1 VIAVVGSIN
10 LDLVVAVE
18 RHPGPGETVVGG
30 DCRQLPG
37 GKGANQ
43 AVAAARLGAE
53 VAMVGRVGA
62 DAQGAWLREG
72 LWTERVDVEHVR
84 EDRVAPTGVAM
95 IAVDARGENT
105 IVVSPG
111 ANARVDARDVAAASD
126 VVRGAEVVLVQHE
139 VPAEAVAAA
148 IATAGGAVV
157 LNPAPARGLAAPVD
171 VLVPNRGELET
182 LAGGRGDPVMLA
194 RSITAARA
202 VVVTLGEEGAVV
214 VEGDRA
220 ERVRAPHVE
229 AVDTTGAGDAFCG
242 ALAEA
247 MAGGATVVEAA
258 RWAVRVA
265 AVSVTRP
272 GAQGGLP
279 RREDVPTGE

>member
-10 LDLVVAVE
+10 LDLVVAVD
-18 RHPGPGETVVGG
+18 RHPAPGETVVGG
-30 DCRQLPG
+30 DCRQFPG

-43 AVAAARLGAE
+43 AVAAARLGAK

-72 LWTERVDVEHVR
+72 LWTEGVEVEHVR
-84 EDRVAPTGVAM
+84 EDRQAPTGVAM

-111 ANARVDARDVAAASD
+111 ANARVDARDVAAARE
-126 VVRGAEVVLVQHE
+126 VVRTAEVVLVQHE
-139 VPAEAVAAA
+139 VPQEAVAAA
-148 IATAGGAVV
+148 IATARGTVV
-157 LNPAPARGLAAPVD
+157 LNPAPARGIAAPVD

-182 LAGGRGDPVMLA
+182 LAGGRGDPVTLA
-194 RSITAARA
+194 RSIAAARA
-202 VVVTLGEEGAVV
+202 VVVTLGVEGAVV

-247 MAGGATVVEAA
+247 MAGGAAVVEAA

-265 AVSVTRP
+265 AVSVMRP

-279 RREDVPTGE
+279 RREDVPTDQ

>member
-18 RHPGPGETVVGG
+18 RHPAPGETVVGA

-43 AVAAARLGAE
+43 AVAAARLGAQ

-72 LWTERVDVEHVR
+72 LWTEGVGVEHVR
-84 EDRVAPTGVAM
+84 EDRQAPTGVAL

-111 ANARVDARDVAAASD
+111 ANARVDARDVAAASE
-126 VVRGAEVVLVQHE
+126 VVSGAEVVLVQHE
-139 VPAEAVAAA
+139 VPQAAVAAA
-148 IATAGGAVV
+148 IATAGGTVV

-182 LAGGRGDPVMLA
+182 LAGGRGDPVTLA
-194 RSITAARA
+194 RSITGAGA
-202 VVVTLGEEGAVV
+202 VVVTLGADGAVV

-220 ERVRAPHVE
+220 ERVRAPHIE

-247 MAGGATVVEAA
+247 IAGGASVVEAA

-265 AVSVTRP
+265 AASVTRP

-279 RREDVPTGE
+279 RREDVPAAQ

>member
-18 RHPGPGETVVGG
+18 RHPSPGETVVGA

-43 AVAAARLGAE
+43 AVAAARLGAQ

-72 LWTERVDVEHVR
+72 LWTEGVGVEHVR
-84 EDRVAPTGVAM
+84 EDRQAPTGVAL

-111 ANARVDARDVAAASD
+111 ANARVDARDVAAASE
-126 VVRGAEVVLVQHE
+126 VVSGAEVVLVQHE
-139 VPAEAVAAA
+139 VPQAAVAAA
-148 IATAGGAVV
+148 IATAGGTVV

-182 LAGGRGDPVMLA
+182 LAGGRGDPVTLA
-194 RSITAARA
+194 RSITGAGA
-202 VVVTLGEEGAVV
+202 VVVTLGAEGAVV

-220 ERVRAPHVE
+220 ERVRAPHIE

-247 MAGGATVVEAA
+247 MAGGANVVEAA

-265 AVSVTRP
+265 AASVTRP

-279 RREDVPTGE
+279 RREDVPAAQ

>member
-1 VIAVVGSIN
+1 MIAVVGSIN
-10 LDLVVAVE
+10 LDLVVAVQ
-18 RHPGPGETVVGG
+18 RHPAPGETVVGG

-43 AVAAARLGAE
+43 AVAAARLGSE

-139 VPAEAVAAA
+139 VPAAAVAAA
-148 IATAGGAVV
+148 IATAGGTVV

-182 LAGGRGDPVMLA
+182 LAGGRGDPVTLA

-279 RREDVPTGE
+279 RREDVPPDE